1 MVNENP
7 QGTRV
12 AIPVTDGFKQ
22 VERIEPR
29 KALDKAGA
37 DTHVV
42 SPQDG
47 EVRGWNFTDWG

>member
-47 EVRGWNFTDWG
+47 EARGWNFTDWG